1 MTDDQPNRLD
11 QIEAVLLRVAT
22 QQEANTLAITELT
35 ANAEADRKMIWAA
48 MQQHDV
54 TIARIDKL
62 LDYLLGSKVMGIA
75 ASQSP
80 GIICSAVQR
89 LANYQT

>member
-62 LDYLLGSKVMGIA
+62 LDYLFRQ
-75 ASQSP
+75 QSN
-80 GIICSAVQR
+80 GHSS
-89 LANYQT
+89 

>member
-1 MTDDQPNRLD
+1 MTTNQPSRLD
-11 QIEAVLLRVAT
+11 QIEALQLQAQQQINAT
-22 QQEANTLAITELT
+22 QQQVNANVTAIAELT

-62 LDYLLGSKVMGIA
+62 LDYLFSKQGNGHGN
-75 ASQSP
+75 QP
-80 GIICSAVQR
+80 
-89 LANYQT
+89 

>member
-1 MTDDQPNRLD
+1 MTNGSSDRLD
-11 QIEAVLLRVAT
+11 RIEAVLLRVAT
-22 QQEANTLAITELT
+22 QQEVNTAAIAELT

-62 LDYLLGSKVMGIA
+62 LDYLFKQQGNGHGN
-75 ASQSP
+75 QP
-80 GIICSAVQR
+80 QP
-89 LANYQT
+89 

>member
-1 MTDDQPNRLD
+1 MNNGSSERLD
-11 QIEAVLLRVAT
+11 RIEAVLLRVAT
-22 QQEANTLAITELT
+22 QQEANTVAIAELT

-62 LDYLLGSKVMGIA
+62 LDYLFKQQGNGHNN
-75 ASQSP
+75 QP
-80 GIICSAVQR
+80 QP
-89 LANYQT
+89 

>member
-1 MTDDQPNRLD
+1 MTNGSSDRLD
-11 QIEAVLLRVAT
+11 RIEAVLLRVAT
-22 QQEANTLAITELT
+22 QQEANTVAIAELT

-62 LDYLLGSKVMGIA
+62 LDYLFKQ
-75 ASQSP
+75 QSNGHNNQP
-80 GIICSAVQR
+80 QP
-89 LANYQT
+89 